1 MINENIIFLN
11 DIKTYSIELLEYVKY
26 NFINDEIIKEIVIYL
41 ESSLS
46 EIDNINNYILELE
59 SKINELASALKKK
72 RIEEYWKQH
81 ANEKIKLE
89 NELSDIKSKIQEY
102 ENEIKKVSETSI
114 YLYS

>member
-1 MINENIIFLN
+1 MINDNIIFLN

-59 SKINELASALKKK
+59 SKINEL
-72 RIEEYWKQH
+72 EQ
-81 ANEKIKLE
+81 
-89 NELSDIKSKIQEY
+89 
-102 ENEIKKVSETSI
+102 TS
-114 YLYS
+114 LF

>member
-1 MINENIIFLN
+1 MINDNIIFLN

-59 SKINELASALKKK
+59 SKINEL
-72 RIEEYWKQH
+72 KQ
-81 ANEKIKLE
+81 NILF
-89 NELSDIKSKIQEY
+89 
-102 ENEIKKVSETSI
+102 
-114 YLYS
+114 

>member
-26 NFINDEIIKEIVIYL
+26 KFINDEIIKEIVIYL

-59 SKINELASALKKK
+59 SKINEL
-72 RIEEYWKQH
+72 EQ
-81 ANEKIKLE
+81 
-89 NELSDIKSKIQEY
+89 
-102 ENEIKKVSETSI
+102 TS
-114 YLYS
+114 LF

>member
-26 NFINDEIIKEIVIYL
+26 NFIIDEIIKEIVIYL

-59 SKINELASALKKK
+59 SKINEL
-72 RIEEYWKQH
+72 EQ
-81 ANEKIKLE
+81 
-89 NELSDIKSKIQEY
+89 
-102 ENEIKKVSETSI
+102 TS
-114 YLYS
+114 LF

>member
-1 MINENIIFLN
+1 MINDNIIFLN

-59 SKINELASALKKK
+59 SKINELNQK
-72 RIEEYWKQH
+72 IEY
-81 ANEKIKLE
+81 
-89 NELSDIKSKIQEY
+89 
-102 ENEIKKVSETSI
+102 SES
-114 YLYS
+114 